1 MWFLIGIRGKG
12 YQGDIA
18 IDDLSIALQPSCQL
32 YSGSLPSPG
41 STVAPVTTAAPN
53 NCQASQFACVSDG
66 KCIALGQVCDFNLD
80 CADGSDERSCRKYH
94 HATDHYKNV
103 LLRRQ
108 YHGRLLCFVNF
119 GHERAVSLL
128 YYLEIERKKFTEEV
142 KARNCKLERQ
152 SSGLKT

>member
-1 MWFLIGIRGKG
+1 MWFLIGVRGKG

-32 YSGSLPSPG
+32 YSGSLPPVG

-66 KCIALGQVCDFNLD
+66 KCIALGQICDFNLD

-94 HATDHYKNV
+94 HATDHYKKRSVKETISWSTIVFCELWPQTCPELV
-103 LLRRQ
+103 LL
-108 YHGRLLCFVNF
+108 
-119 GHERAVSLL
+119 S
-128 YYLEIERKKFTEEV
+128 
-142 KARNCKLERQ
+142 
-152 SSGLKT
+152 